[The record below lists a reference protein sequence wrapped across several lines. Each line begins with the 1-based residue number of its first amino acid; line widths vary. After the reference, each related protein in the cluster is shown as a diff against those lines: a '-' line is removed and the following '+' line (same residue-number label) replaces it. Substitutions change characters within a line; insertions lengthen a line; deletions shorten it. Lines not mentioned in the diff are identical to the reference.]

1 MVTFVI
7 LQSIF
12 VMKCLG
18 TKRTHKSFHT
28 VMSRYMSVK
37 RSPLSESVATNVALI
52 WKRLLMAVFYGLI
65 ELYSRV
71 GRQQIRKS
79 DRSRLFGIHTWNK
92 RIKLKITLNIM
103 TYKIRKI
110 TAVLTETN
118 YQCRNWK
125 YPISWTSI

>member
-18 TKRTHKSFHT
+18 TKRTNESFHT

-65 ELYSRV
+65 KLYSRV

-92 RIKLKITLNIM
+92 RKKITLNIM

-110 TAVLTETN
+110 TAVHTEIN
-118 YQCRNWK
+118 NQCRNWK
-125 YPISWTSI
+125 YSINLASI